1 MTRYHGRLA
10 VRFAA
15 LALAVVSLVPVTI
28 RAEVN
33 QVTGGIAGLNNA
45 TLLGGDGTGQ
55 ARITLSATDLALV
68 KQSRDLAGTVLPSGS
83 DVLPGQTI
91 YFVLYVDNTTLFPA
105 DDLRID
111 DLIDESQ
118 FTYVADS
125 LEETAV
131 ATGSDDATIW
141 AATWTSL
148 TDIVGGPD
156 DTGSATDTGGPATAD
171 RITVGGVTGQVN
183 QGISVPASTLRAYR
197 FRATVN

>member
-1 MTRYHGRLA
+1 MLA
-10 VRFAA
+10 VAS
-15 LALAVVSLVPVTI
+15 LAPATI
-28 RAEVN
+28 RAEIN
-33 QVTGGIAGLNNA
+33 QATGGIAGLNNG

-55 ARITLSATDLALV
+55 ARVTLSATDMALV
-68 KQSRDLAGTVLPSGS
+68 KQSRDLAGTVLPNGA

-105 DDLRID
+105 GDLRIV

-141 AATWTSL
+141 AGTWTTL

-156 DTGSATDTGGPATAD
+156 DAGSSTDTGGAATAD
-171 RITVGGVTGQVN
+171 RITFGAVVGQVN
-183 QGISVPASTLRAYR
+183 QSVSVPASTLRAYR
-197 FRATVN
+197 FRVTVN